1 MTITSIYSRLT
12 LLFIILNIIKEKKIR
27 PINITDINGLAFSL
41 NIHRQS
47 NIIFIISLYKIDKI
61 LKGRKKDDKELLQ

>member
-47 NIIFIISLYKIDKI
+47 NIIFTISLYKIDKI